1 MAESTRIDALSIE
14 LQTSGKDKLAEEYGK
29 VIENINANTLSA
41 QLKNKDL
48 SGDPT
53 SGSVEAKR
61 FVNAKGQAY
70 GTARSGG
77 AGNKVK
83 AKPVIIPIDDN
94 TEYMEEVEEKDLKLY
109 GVNGLIERRTAN
121 HQKSMEV
128 ELETKFFDVA
138 ADAGTEFTP
147 TETFI
152 EDEIEEAIQKVET
165 VKNDFVRGVP
175 RNMINVIMTPSKYGK
190 LRNKIATLPNANA
203 NVASYESGIFNNTRV
218 YSNVF
223 LPDDVEYIV
232 MVDGAVAQPVIPS
245 IYSPAKVPL
254 SDATAFGMFLYKG
267 TKAVM
272 EDLIFVKKKQ
282 LASLGELTVQ
292 SAEGTTIGNTKITVT
307 PEIEEGHSY
316 KYKVAANPTV
326 PTYDQVC
333 TSGYTNWNGTDEI
346 TATTGQ
352 KIVVV
357 EVDSE
362 NKAKK
367 AGEATITSKAE

>member
-14 LQTSGKDKLAEEYGK
+14 LQTSGKEKLAEEYGK

-41 QLKNKDL
+41 KLKNKDL

-83 AKPVIIPIDDN
+83 AKPVVIPIDDN

-147 TETFI
+147 TETSI

-175 RNMINVIMTPSKYGK
+175 RNLINVIMKPSVYGK

-223 LPDDVEYIV
+223 LPDDVDYIV
-232 MVDGAVAQPVIPS
+232 MVDGAVAQPVLPS
-245 IYSPAKVPL
+245 IYAPKKIDL

-282 LASLGELTVQ
+282 LASLGELTVN
-292 SAEGTTIGNTKITVT
+292 SVEGETVGNTKITVT
-307 PEIEEGHSY
+307 PTIEKGHSY
-316 KYKVAANPTV
+316 KYKVASSPTM

-333 TSGYTNWNGTDEI
+333 SSGYTNWNGTDEI
-346 TATTGQ
+346 TATSGQ